1 MERTAKRIRK
11 VHVEVDRLVDTP
23 YGVRPD
29 IHPGIRFL
37 RRDKAAI
44 WFLPVEHSRAIVVAA
59 IFYGAQD
66 HIRNARTYAGGL
78 RFYSPEA
85 LLRLTLNRSRR
96 RW

>member
-1 MERTAKRIRK
+1 MERTAKRVRK

-29 IHPGIRFL
+29 IHPGI

-59 IFYGAQD
+59 IFYGA
-66 HIRNARTYAGGL
+66 
-78 RFYSPEA
+78 
-85 LLRLTLNRSRR
+85 
-96 RW
+96 